1 MPKTKDELITL
12 KQEIKSLKDKLSE
25 LSEEEL
31 VAVVGG
37 DDITYKIEKDDDIKN
52 IHIYTN
58 DVEDNFLKK

>member
-12 KQEIKSLKDKLSE
+12 KQEIKSLKIKLSE

-37 DDITYKIEKDDDIKN
+37 DDITFKIETDDDLKN

-58 DVEDNFLKK
+58 NVEDNFLKK